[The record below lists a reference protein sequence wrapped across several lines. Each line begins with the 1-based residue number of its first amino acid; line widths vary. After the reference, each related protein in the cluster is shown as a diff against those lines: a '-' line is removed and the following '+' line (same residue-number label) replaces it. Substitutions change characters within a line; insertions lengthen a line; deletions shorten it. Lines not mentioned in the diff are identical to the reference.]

1 MFLRDYNR
9 RLYDGILVLSIIFAV
24 TGRFLF
30 KSTTMELAGWISFAA
45 LELYPKFI
53 LTADKGL
60 YDTVFWQRI
69 SLFWEALV
77 YNKFIDMETHGPYLL
92 VTFLSF
98 VMLAQSKWAS

>member
-9 RLYDGILVLSIIFAV
+9 RLYDGVLVLSIIFAIA
-24 TGRFLF
+24 GRFLF
-30 KSTTMELAGWISFAA
+30 KSTIMELAGWISFAG

-53 LTADKGL
+53 LTSDKGL
-60 YDTVFWQRI
+60 YDTVFWQRL

-77 YNKFIDMETHGPYLL
+77 YNKFLDMEIHGPYLL

-98 VMLAQSKWAS
+98 AMLAQSK